1 MRQDRGAAT
10 DRSLSDGHPNHG
22 EGESGGIF
30 FRNRSS
36 EVESTSETSPVQQ
49 KLEAAEATAAKAAAE
64 LEAARAEM
72 DYVRERY
79 ELMITASNTGL
90 WDLTVVAGDPV
101 NPNSAFWWSDG
112 LRRML
117 GFRDENDF
125 PNVLSSWSSRLH
137 PDDQGWA
144 LEAFAAHL
152 NDKTGRTPYDVVF
165 RMQLKTGEYRWYSAV
180 GKTKRAADGTA
191 LRVAGSLMDIHEQK
205 ELALMMGGFVDRL
218 GSNAEAL
225 STVGQEMAQTSR
237 SAVDA
242 AEATARTVEKLGES
256 STEIGK
262 VIQFITTIAD
272 QTNLL
277 ALNATIEAARAG
289 EAGRGFAVVAT
300 EVKALATETSKAT
313 GDIASKV
320 EAIRE
325 DTQNAV
331 IAIQEIQR
339 IVAAF
344 EASQHTIGGRGG
356 AAARGGRRGAQ
367 AAAELTWWCGARTT
381 TGPRTDLLVPERSF
395 RGELGMVVAVSSD
408 RERVVIVPS

>member
-1 MRQDRGAAT
+1 M
-10 DRSLSDGHPNHG
+10 
-22 EGESGGIF
+22 
-30 FRNRSS
+30 
-36 EVESTSETSPVQQ
+36 ESTSETSPVQQ

-344 EASQHTIGGRGG
+344 EASQHTIADVVEQQREAADEGRKL
-356 AAARGGRRGAQ
+356 Q
-367 AAAELTWWCGARTT
+367 L
-381 TGPRTDLLVPERSF
+381 S
-395 RGELGMVVAVSSD
+395 
-408 RERVVIVPS
+408 